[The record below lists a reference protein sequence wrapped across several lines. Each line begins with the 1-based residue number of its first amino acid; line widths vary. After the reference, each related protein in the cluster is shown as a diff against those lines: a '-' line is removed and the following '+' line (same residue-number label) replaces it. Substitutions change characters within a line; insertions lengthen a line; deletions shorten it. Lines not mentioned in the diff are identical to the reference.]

1 MAGHVGLK
9 SISNLREIYKLFN
22 FPEHEVEPIVSAIVE
37 ISLRKEGLILIAI
50 DGPAGSGKTS
60 LANQLSNKLNSVTT
74 IHMDDLYNGW
84 EDALTATLTKHLEE
98 WITYP
103 LKEHQGVKYQKFNWA
118 SNEYGPSVEVRDI
131 EILILEG
138 VGAAQTM
145 IRQQADLTIW
155 IEVGPQIG
163 LARVLNRDG
172 AQILPYMLK
181 WQERERAHFLQDQTK
196 ENCQIFVDGSN
207 TQIM

>member
-1 MAGHVGLK
+1 M
-9 SISNLREIYKLFN
+9 EF
-22 FPEHEVEPIVSAIVE
+22 EPILSAISE
-37 ISLRKEGLILIAI
+37 ISAHKTEPFLIAI

-60 LANQLSNKLNSVTT
+60 LANQLSKKLNSVTT

-84 EDALTATLTKHLEE
+84 EDALTTTLTKHLEE
-98 WITYP
+98 WIAYP
-103 LKEHQGVKYQKFNWA
+103 LKEHQGVKYQKFNWT

-131 EILILEG
+131 ELLILEG
-138 VGAAQTM
+138 VGAAQEM

-172 AQILPYMLK
+172 GQLLPYMLK
-181 WQERERAHFLQDQTK
+181 WQERERAHFLKDQTK
-196 ENCQIFVDGSN
+196 ENCQIFIDGSN